1 MGAEPAALENYL
13 LQAQAQAR
21 THLTLLQ
28 RDHSR
33 KLSENERYL
42 LLAQILG
49 GAPQAAATAMG
60 DGVGVKLSDAVMP
73 EAHMKPDI
81 GFASSEEPVEKKQVA
96 VQHQPTEP
104 PPQRGPSQP
113 TAGKSSKCNHLD
125 LQQIGRMLNPTGQEG
140 GTTGTKSQREVKG
153 KRSPPHHHHHQKRVA
168 SVGQK
173 ASPVT
178 ERGDN
183 KYAEENLSIRRSS
196 RKRKE
201 VKRYGALGDD
211 QAYFCGRATLK
222 YKGEA
227 ERKAMKQDKG
237 TLEEKE
243 LFLSFMGAAGIDK
256 DAAYL
261 SSSKIGGKGVHTN
274 ATEYVA
280 FEISLGDLCFLS
292 CLVSSG
298 KFHKSESL
306 LDQCKNLFAWFD
318 DSTQAGVSQLQSFS
332 GFSSPISLSD
342 SARELLT
349 RTPKKHAS
357 ERLAEHLQRDERFRH
372 IFILLI
378 KMDQWSK
385 KVTTTSQVKAYPCI
399 GTSLR
404 RTISERREVSVPKRQ
419 V

>member
-73 EAHMKPDI
+73 EAHEKPDI
-81 GFASSEEPVEKKQVA
+81 GFASSEEPVGKTQVA
-96 VQHQPTEP
+96 VQTEP

-196 RKRKE
+196 RKQKE

-227 ERKAMKQDKG
+227 EGKAMKQDKG

-261 SSSKIGGKGVHTN
+261 RGKGVHT
-274 ATEYVA
+274 TEYVA
-280 FEISLGDLCFLS
+280 FEISLGDL
-292 CLVSSG
+292 
-298 KFHKSESL
+298 
-306 LDQCKNLFAWFD
+306 
-318 DSTQAGVSQLQSFS
+318 
-332 GFSSPISLSD
+332 
-342 SARELLT
+342 
-349 RTPKKHAS
+349 
-357 ERLAEHLQRDERFRH
+357 
-372 IFILLI
+372 
-378 KMDQWSK
+378 
-385 KVTTTSQVKAYPCI
+385 
-399 GTSLR
+399 
-404 RTISERREVSVPKRQ
+404 
-419 V
+419 